1 MTLVYTRRMLAV
13 RLLSAA
19 TADAVVPAGKVWVVR
34 NVVAIADGAAS
45 QSVAAIYAPNPITVA
60 LAVTP
65 ANQLATFNA
74 ETRIVLQAGETLHAQ
89 AVAGNWFITVTGY
102 EFTL

>member
-19 TADAVVPAGKVWVVR
+19 TADAVVPAGKLWVVR
-34 NVVAIADGAAS
+34 NVVAISDTSSAQA
-45 QSVAAIYAPNPITVA
+45 VAAIYGPNPITVA

-65 ANQLATFNA
+65 PNTTQTYNA

-89 AVAGNWFITVTGY
+89 AVAGNWNVTVTGY
-102 EFTL
+102 EFVL